1 MEIKVIG
8 SGCEKCGRVYEN
20 VCDAVAQLGLDAE
33 IQKVDDLMEIVMLG
47 VMSAPAV
54 MVDGKLVISGRV
66 PNVKT
71 LVGILKAQ
79 KD

>member
-8 SGCEKCGRVYEN
+8 AGCDKCGRLYED
-20 VCDAVAQLGLDAE
+20 VCQAAEELGLGAE
-33 IQKVDDLMEIVMLG
+33 IVKVEDLVEMVRLG

-54 MVDGKLVISGRV
+54 MVDGRLVVSGRA

-71 LVGILKAQ
+71 LKKLLAEQ
-79 KD
+79 R

>member
-8 SGCEKCGRVYEN
+8 AGCDKCGRLYED
-20 VCDAVAQLGLDAE
+20 VCQAVEELGLAAE
-33 IQKVDDLMEIVMLG
+33 IVKVEDLVEIVRLG

-54 MVDGKLVISGRV
+54 MVDGRLVVSGRA

-71 LVGILKAQ
+71 LKKLLAEQ
-79 KD
+79 K